1 MRRTERF
8 GLRAISQGGKAAAG
22 VRVRLRGSLG
32 LVTKATNK
40 QGIVRTKVQAKKAGI
55 VSFAPVAHKKCA
67 SPRIGAVGVFTPPL
81 TG

>member
-8 GLRAISQGGKAAAG
+8 GLRAISGPQLASN
-22 VRVRLRGSLG
+22 VRLKGSLG